1 MNKLNKIIIISGSSG
16 AGKTTLVNHLM
27 SYPQFNLVFSVSA
40 CSRAKRPLEIN
51 GAHYFFISANEF
63 KDKIKTDQFLEWEEV
78 YDDHF
83 YGTLK
88 STTMEILDEG
98 KNILFDVDVK
108 GARSIKN
115 YFKEQALSI
124 FIKAPTLKIARKR
137 LMQRKTDSENSVD
150 FRVKKIEQETL
161 IGEQMDHQLIND
173 DLTKSKHKI
182 KELVREFLDL

>member
-1 MNKLNKIIIISGSSG
+1 MATLNKIIIISGSSG

-51 GAHYFFISANEF
+51 GTHYFFISVNEF

-88 STTMEILDEG
+88 STTMEMLDAG

-137 LMQRKTDSENSVD
+137 LIQRKTDSENAVD

-182 KELVREFLDL
+182 KALVSEFLDL